1 MRKTIDLDMLEKFIN
16 KQVALYIYPD
26 RVALKELLREL
37 ADRKIKWQSG
47 CFADVFMPRQDA
59 RFPYLYWNDDGRL
72 CLYSKAG
79 IRDKSIEPVDISRMF
94 TTMPCVDPSDI
105 LNLL

>member
-1 MRKTIDLDMLEKFIN
+1 MKKTIDLDMLEKFIN

-47 CFADVFMPRQDA
+47 CFADVFMPRRDA
-59 RFPYLYWNDDGRL
+59 NFPYLYWNDEGHL
-72 CLYSKAG
+72 CLYSKRG
-79 IRDKSIEPVDISRMF
+79 IEDKGIEPVNISVMF
-94 TTMPCVDPSDI
+94 TITTCTNPSEI
-105 LNLL
+105 LDLL

>member
-1 MRKTIDLDMLEKFIN
+1 MKKTINLDMLEKFIN
-16 KQVALYIYPD
+16 KQIALHIYHD

-59 RFPYLYWNDDGRL
+59 KFPYLYWNDEGRL
-72 CLYSKAG
+72 CLYSKRG
-79 IRDKSIEPVDISRMF
+79 IEDEGIKPVNISDMF
-94 TTMPCVDPSDI
+94 METTCTNPSEI
-105 LNLL
+105 LDLL

>member
-37 ADRKIKWQSG
+37 ADRKIKWQS
-47 CFADVFMPRQDA
+47 
-59 RFPYLYWNDDGRL
+59 
-72 CLYSKAG
+72 
-79 IRDKSIEPVDISRMF
+79 
-94 TTMPCVDPSDI
+94 
-105 LNLL
+105 